1 MTDSIR
7 SLAEGFDVIGDAQ
20 WRTMAETALKGAPLD
35 RLVRKTL
42 DGVARGP
49 LFTRS
54 DLEKVGPLPAPGAA
68 PYLRGLTA
76 ERDPYLPWGIRQIID
91 DPDPKAA
98 NEALRTDLSGGVSEI
113 ALALDPTGAN
123 GVAVRTL
130 DELKTVLDG
139 VMLDLAPVHL
149 QPSRM
154 APQYAALAL
163 AYMQD
168 QGLDLKTL
176 KGGLGLSPIG
186 QKSLAG
192 GGAAKLPVRLQRTA
206 EAAAWCAEHAP
217 NIKVVSIT
225 ANAPHEAGGSAAH
238 ELAFACAGGASYM
251 RAFIDHGLTPDQA
264 ANALEFSFAADADV
278 HLTIAKLRAARRV
291 WARVA
296 DAFGCSP
303 EAQGM
308 RICAIT
314 SSRMLTAR
322 DAWNNLIRNA
332 CAGLG
337 AAAGG
342 ADSITIRPFNE
353 PLGTATPFARRL
365 GRNLQIMLMEESH
378 LGVTADPAGGSYL
391 HETLGHRLAQAGW
404 DLFQQIERRGG
415 LFETVKAGWL
425 QNEVAKTRDANVAQ
439 YAEGREALIGVTQ
452 FANLEERPVEAGQ
465 RDYTPPK
472 LDAPTLEPQPFTD
485 KLDAA
490 RAGHAIRVLDLP
502 EQDWAPLRYMRLAEP
517 FEALRD
523 AADAHAKKA
532 GAAPKAF
539 LATLGALADFNA
551 RASFASNRLAVS
563 GVETD
568 QALEYADID
577 ACAAAFAKSGSKLA
591 VICGTDD
598 AYSDMAEELA
608 EALKQA
614 GAKEVWIAGKPGA
627 IPGVDHF
634 IHMRSHSLEDGERAH
649 TVLGVSA

>member
-7 SLAEGFDVIGDAQ
+7 PLAEGFEAIDDAQ
-20 WRTMAETALKGAPLD
+20 WRVMAEAALKGAPLE

-49 LFTRS
+49 LFTRT
-54 DLEKVGPLPAPGAA
+54 DRDAIGPLPAPGAA

-76 ERDPYLPWGIRQIID
+76 ERDPYLPWGVRQIID
-91 DPDPKAA
+91 DADPKAA
-98 NEALRTDLSGGVSEI
+98 NAALLSELSGGVSEI
-113 ALALDPTGAN
+113 ALTLDPTGAM

-139 VMLDLAPVHL
+139 VMLDLAPVYL

-163 AYMQD
+163 AYIRD
-168 QGLDLKTL
+168 QGLDLSTL

-192 GGAAKLPVRLQRTA
+192 GGAENLPERLKRTA
-206 EAAAWCAEHAP
+206 EAAAWCADHAP

-225 ANAPHEAGGSAAH
+225 ANAPHEAGGSAAQ
-238 ELAFACAGGASYM
+238 ELAFACGGGASYM

-296 DAFGCSP
+296 EAFGCSP

-322 DAWNNLIRNA
+322 DAWTNLIRNA

-342 ADSITIRPFNE
+342 ADSITVRPFNE
-353 PLGTATPFARRL
+353 PLGAATSFARRV

-425 QNEVAKTRDANVAQ
+425 QNEVAKTRDAYVAQ
-439 YAEGREALIGVTQ
+439 YAEGRESLIGVTQ
-452 FANLEERPVEAGQ
+452 YANLEERPVEAGQ
-465 RDYTPPK
+465 RSYTPPK
-472 LDAPTLEPQPFTD
+472 LDAPTLEPQPFAD
-485 KLDAA
+485 KLEAA
-490 RAGHAIRVLDLP
+490 ANGHAIRLLEAPDQNWP
-502 EQDWAPLRYMRLAEP
+502 PLRYMRMAEP

-523 AADAHAKKA
+523 AADAHAEKT
-532 GAAPKAF
+532 GQAPRAF

-568 QALEYADID
+568 QAREYADID
-577 ACAAAFAKSGSKLA
+577 ACADAFAETGSKLA

-614 GAKEVWIAGKPGA
+614 GAQEIWVAGKPGS

-649 TVLGVSA
+649 TILGVSS